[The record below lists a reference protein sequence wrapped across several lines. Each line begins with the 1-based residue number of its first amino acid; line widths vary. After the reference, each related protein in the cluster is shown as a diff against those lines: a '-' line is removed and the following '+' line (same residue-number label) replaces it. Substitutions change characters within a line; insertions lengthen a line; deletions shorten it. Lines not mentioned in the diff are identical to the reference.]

1 MFHRLLKP
9 LTAKLLRRFAW
20 RQLLLRIPV
29 VGWAIRLW
37 KLAKGLL
44 RLGRALRR
52 LFALLG
58 FLWRFSGLLLWPL
71 RFLWWFI
78 SRA

>member
-1 MFHRLLKP
+1 MFRRLLKP
-9 LTAKLLRRFAW
+9 IATKLLRRIAW

-29 VGWAIRLW
+29 VGWVIRLW
-37 KLAKGLL
+37 KLGWKLVK
-44 RLGRALRR
+44 LGRFLRR
-52 LFALLG
+52 LFTLLS

-78 SRA
+78 SRG